1 MKLKKIASLAL
12 VGVMA
17 VSMLAGCGNK
27 TNKPTEDP
35 DVVTGGYSADF
46 GKIADLDKDYVTY
59 QDNASDVAALQAAVD
74 SCTDVQLYGALVVG
88 NIPDLGAGIL
98 QGAMAIPSD
107 LNLNCTTVFA
117 KEADLDK
124 YQSTISKGDIV
135 ANIDFAKDK
144 NLNVTQKVG
153 VIVAVDGTMDT
164 QSVLKQVNKIVNQG
178 LKDLEESGVDADKT
192 NGDVIYDYH
201 YTISVS
207 LVNRVATST
216 DLLKADMDFVAV
228 TVTRTGTD
236 RAAA

>member
-46 GKIADLDKDYVTY
+46 GKIADLDKDYVTFK
-59 QDNASDVAALQAAVD
+59 DSAVDRAALQKAVD

-88 NIPDLGAGIL
+88 NLPVTGVSASTL

-107 LNLNCTTVFA
+107 LGLNCTTVFTE
-117 KEADLDK
+117 EADLDA
-124 YQSTISKGDIV
+124 YQSTTKST
-135 ANIDFAKDK
+135 ANNTYINFDQNQK
-144 NLNVTQKVG
+144 LNVTQKVG

-164 QSVLKQVNKIVNQG
+164 QSVLKQVNKIVNKG
-178 LKDLEESGVDADKT
+178 LKDLEESGID
-192 NGDVIYDYH
+192 NNVIYDYH

-236 RAAA
+236 RAAG

>member
-35 DVVTGGYSADF
+35 DVVTSGYSADF
-46 GKIADLDKDYVTY
+46 GKIADLDKDYVTFKDSTVD
-59 QDNASDVAALQAAVD
+59 QTALQAAVD

-124 YQSTISKGDIV
+124 YQSTIDKGNIV

-164 QSVLKQVNKIVNQG
+164 QSVLKQVNKIVNKG
-178 LKDLEESGVDADKT
+178 LKGLEESGTADS
-192 NGDVIYDYH
+192 VIYDYH
-201 YTISVS
+201 YTVSISVVS
-207 LVNRVATST
+207 RTTTMSDAI
-216 DLLKADMDFVAV
+216 KADMDFVAV

>member
-1 MKLKKIASLAL
+1 MKLKKVVSLAL

-46 GKIADLDKDYVTY
+46 GKIADLDKDYVTFKDSAVD
-59 QDNASDVAALQAAVD
+59 QAALQKAVD
-74 SCTDVQLYGALVVG
+74 SCTDVQLYSALVVG
-88 NIPDLGAGIL
+88 NVPSMGAGLL

-107 LNLNCTTVFA
+107 LKLNCTTVFTE
-117 KEADLDK
+117 EADLDK
-124 YQSTISKGDIV
+124 YQSTMT
-135 ANIDFAKDK
+135 NTYIDFAKDK
-144 NLNVTQKVG
+144 KLNVTQKVG

-178 LKDLEESGVDADKT
+178 LKDLEESGAD
-192 NGDVIYDYH
+192 NGVSYDYH

-228 TVTRTGTD
+228 TVTRTGTPHQV
-236 RAAA
+236 

>member
-46 GKIADLDKDYVTY
+46 GKIADLDKDYVTFK
-59 QDNASDVAALQAAVD
+59 DSAVDRAALQKAVD
-74 SCTDVQLYGALVVG
+74 SCTDAQLYGALVVG
-88 NIPDLGAGIL
+88 NVPSMGAGLL

-107 LNLNCTTVFA
+107 LGLNCTTVFTE
-117 KEADLDK
+117 EADLDQ
-124 YQSTISKGDIV
+124 YQSTMNNTYINFVQNQK
-135 ANIDFAKDK
+135 
-144 NLNVTQKVG
+144 LNVTQKVG

-164 QSVLKQVNKIVNQG
+164 QSVLKQVNKIVNNG
-178 LKDLEESGVDADKT
+178 LKGLEESGTD
-192 NGDVIYDYH
+192 NNVIYDYH

-236 RAAA
+236 RAAG